1 MRTQLYKNDSILK
14 NEKFYYNNISNSQT
28 KSLQSNPYLT
38 LHNNIG
44 NQATGR
50 FLQMHESSNTNSTE
64 NVLQR
69 QTYSDDGM
77 LQDLP
82 PTMGCECDCESYA
95 REVARFYAD
104 RHLVYPSWTGGPRRR
119 MPLDIYWW
127 HCHHFNRTP
136 GSCTWTAIVVFENQV
151 TKTKYSVFV
160 QLVNSS
166 KIHVGTHS
174 ESFPLCTYDFECD
187 SSGNYTRLE
196 LTELICR
203 DRTIFRE
210 L

>member
-1 MRTQLYKNDSILK
+1 MRNYPTLK
-14 NEKFYYNNISNSQT
+14 KSSLVNNNKTHINFGI
-28 KSLQSNPYLT
+28 N
-38 LHNNIG
+38 
-44 NQATGR
+44 
-50 FLQMHESSNTNSTE
+50 SSNCISFQKDPVISIQSSLGNHVISGLLMGSSSLSPTNDI
-64 NVLQR
+64 LQR

-82 PTMGCECDCESYA
+82 PASGCECDCESYA

-104 RHLVYPSWTGGPRRR
+104 RHLVYPSWTGGPRRP

-136 GSCTWTAIVVFENQV
+136 GSCTWTAIVVFENRV

-166 KIHVGTHS
+166 KFHVGTHS
-174 ESFPLCTYDFECD
+174 KSFPLCTYNFECD
-187 SSGNYTRLE
+187 SSGSHTRLN
-196 LTELICR
+196 LTEIICR